1 MRVIFINNIKTTN
14 QGCLWKSVSRTAYYK
29 HGGTM
34 EDEIIITDR
43 AFLVGVNIDS
53 DPDFH
58 QSMDELCELA
68 KACQMEVVGRA
79 EQNLPS
85 VNQAFYIG
93 SGKVEEIKAA
103 AEMLHADIIVFDNSL
118 TPSQLRNLQN
128 RLEMTIMDRTNLIL
142 EIFSKRAKTRE
153 ARLQVEIASLQYAL
167 PRLIGMGQVLSRQGG
182 TSGGMSNKGA
192 GEKKLELDR
201 RRIQHRISEL
211 SKELKQIE
219 KERSTQRKQRQSSGI
234 PLTALV
240 GYTNAGKSTLLNL
253 MVDSYVGE
261 ESRKVMAKD
270 MLFATLD
277 TTVRKITPPGRQPFL
292 MSDTVGFIN
301 KLPHHLVKAF
311 RSTLEEVKY
320 ADLLL
325 HVVDYSN
332 VDYQDQM
339 KVTKETLKDLE
350 ADHIPMITV
359 FNKADRVMVSLPV
372 CREDKI
378 YLSAKEGR
386 GREELLDMIYNSVF
400 SDHIDCTMM
409 IPYEKGS
416 LISYFTEE
424 GMVRELSYEPEGTKV
439 TIQCPVKD
447 YEKYKE
453 YVINT
458 KK

>member
-1 MRVIFINNIKTTN
+1 
-14 QGCLWKSVSRTAYYK
+14 
-29 HGGTM
+29 M
-34 EDEIIITDR
+34 EEEIIMTDK
-43 AFLVGVNIDS
+43 AFLVGVNLDG
-53 DPDFH
+53 DPDFD
-58 QSMDELCELA
+58 QSMEELAELA

-79 EQNLPS
+79 DQNLPS
-85 VNQAFYIG
+85 INQAFYVG
-93 SGKVEEIKAA
+93 TGKVEEIRAA
-103 AEMLHADIIVFDNSL
+103 AQMCEADIIIFDNSL

-128 RLEMTIMDRTNLIL
+128 KLEMTIMDRTNLIL
-142 EIFSKRAKTRE
+142 EIFSKRARTRE

-211 SKELKQIE
+211 SKELKHIE
-219 KERSTQRKQRQSSGI
+219 KERSTQRKQRQSAGI
-234 PLTALV
+234 PLIALV
-240 GYTNAGKSTLLNL
+240 GYTNAGKSTLLNQ
-253 MVDSYVGE
+253 MVDRYVGE

-332 VDYQDQM
+332 EDYREQIR
-339 KVTKETLKDLE
+339 VTKETLKDLE
-350 ADHIPMITV
+350 ADQIPMVTV
-359 FNKADRVMVSLPV
+359 FNKADKVMVHLPV
-372 CREDKI
+372 QKEDKI
-378 YLSAKEGR
+378 YLSARTGA
-386 GREELLDMIYNSVF
+386 GMEELLSMIYDRVF
-400 SDHIDCTMM
+400 SDHVDCTML
-409 IPYEKGS
+409 IPYEMGS
-416 LISYFTEE
+416 LISYFTGE
-424 GMVRELSYEPEGTKV
+424 GMIREISYEPEGTKV
-439 TIQCPVKD
+439 VLQCPVKD
-447 YEKYKE
+447 YEKYKQ
-453 YVINT
+453 YVMMPG
-458 KK
+458 

>member
-1 MRVIFINNIKTTN
+1 
-14 QGCLWKSVSRTAYYK
+14 
-29 HGGTM
+29 M
-34 EDEIIITDR
+34 EEEIIMTDK
-43 AFLVGVNIDS
+43 AFLVGVNLDS
-53 DPDFH
+53 DPDFD
-58 QSMDELCELA
+58 QSMEELAELA

-79 EQNLPS
+79 DQNLPS
-85 VNQAFYIG
+85 INQAFYVG
-93 SGKVEEIKAA
+93 TGKVEEIRAA
-103 AEMLHADIIVFDNSL
+103 AQMCEADIIIFDNSL

-128 RLEMTIMDRTNLIL
+128 KLEMTIMDRTNLIL
-142 EIFSKRAKTRE
+142 EIFSKRARTRE

-211 SKELKQIE
+211 SKELKHIE
-219 KERSTQRKQRQSSGI
+219 KERSTQRKQRQSAGI
-234 PLTALV
+234 PLVALV
-240 GYTNAGKSTLLNL
+240 GYTNAGKSTLLNQ
-253 MVDSYVGE
+253 MVDRYVGE

-332 VDYQDQM
+332 EDYREQIR
-339 KVTKETLKDLE
+339 VTKETLKDLE
-350 ADHIPMITV
+350 ADQIPMVIV
-359 FNKADRVMVSLPV
+359 FNKADKVMVHLPV
-372 CREDKI
+372 QKEDKI
-378 YLSAKEGR
+378 YLSARTGA
-386 GREELLDMIYNSVF
+386 GMEELLSMIYDRVF
-400 SDHIDCTMM
+400 SDHVDCTML
-409 IPYEKGS
+409 IPYEMGS
-416 LISYFTEE
+416 LISYFTGE
-424 GMVRELSYEPEGTKV
+424 GMIREISYEPEGTKV
-439 TIQCPVKD
+439 VLQCPVKD
-447 YEKYKE
+447 YEKYKQ
-453 YVINT
+453 YVMMPG
-458 KK
+458 

>member
-1 MRVIFINNIKTTN
+1 
-14 QGCLWKSVSRTAYYK
+14 
-29 HGGTM
+29 M
-34 EDEIIITDR
+34 E
-43 AFLVGVNIDS
+43 
-53 DPDFH
+53 
-58 QSMDELCELA
+58 ELAELA

-79 EQNLPS
+79 DQNLPS
-85 VNQAFYIG
+85 INQAFYVG
-93 SGKVEEIKAA
+93 TGKVEEIRAA
-103 AEMLHADIIVFDNSL
+103 AQMCEADIIIFDNSL

-128 RLEMTIMDRTNLIL
+128 KLEMTIMDRTNLIL
-142 EIFSKRAKTRE
+142 EIFSKRARTRE

-211 SKELKQIE
+211 SKELKHIE
-219 KERSTQRKQRQSSGI
+219 KERSTQRKQRQSAGI
-234 PLTALV
+234 PLVALV
-240 GYTNAGKSTLLNL
+240 GYTNAGKSTLLNQ
-253 MVDSYVGE
+253 MVDRYVGE

-332 VDYQDQM
+332 EDYREQIR
-339 KVTKETLKDLE
+339 VTKETLKDLE
-350 ADHIPMITV
+350 ADQIPMVIV
-359 FNKADRVMVSLPV
+359 FNKADKVMVHLPV
-372 CREDKI
+372 QKEDKI
-378 YLSAKEGR
+378 YLSARTGA
-386 GREELLDMIYNSVF
+386 GMEELLSMIYDRVF
-400 SDHIDCTMM
+400 SDHVDCTML
-409 IPYEKGS
+409 IPYEMGS
-416 LISYFTEE
+416 LISYFTGE
-424 GMVRELSYEPEGTKV
+424 GMIREISYEPEGTKV
-439 TIQCPVKD
+439 VLQCPVKD
-447 YEKYKE
+447 YEKYKQ
-453 YVINT
+453 YVMMPG
-458 KK
+458 